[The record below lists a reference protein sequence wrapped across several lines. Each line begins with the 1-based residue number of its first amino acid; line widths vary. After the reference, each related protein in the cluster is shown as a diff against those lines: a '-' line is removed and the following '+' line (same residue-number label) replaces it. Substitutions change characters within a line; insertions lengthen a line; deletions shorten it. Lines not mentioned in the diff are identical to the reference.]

1 MGASAVGTTNDMA
14 AKVRE
19 DPLFLIK
26 KKEEEAR
33 KLLLSNPVKMKQ
45 IQQVSAD

>member
-1 MGASAVGTTNDMA
+1 MAV
-14 AKVRE
+14 KVKE

-33 KLLLSNPVKMKQ
+33 KQLVSNPVKMKRL
-45 IQQVSAD
+45 QQVYTRPGEQQCS